1 MNILVRNIHFFM
13 IKLFTNV
20 FSKTANTQH
29 MSNAYIDLSINNRCT
44 YNLNGLLVHLEE
56 LQPVF
61 DV

>member
-1 MNILVRNIHFFM
+1 M

-56 LQPVF
+56 LQLVF